1 MVVNTSGAKPVF
13 MVSQSDVRND
23 TPRMVSLP
31 ASIRVDSYASGK
43 RQFRNVVV
51 EILES
56 ADTGTVE
63 TEALVAERATL
74 MTRVAE
80 IDALLN

>member
-1 MVVNTSGAKPVF
+1 
-13 MVSQSDVRND
+13 
-23 TPRMVSLP
+23 
-31 ASIRVDSYASGK
+31 VDSYASGK

-63 TEALVAERATL
+63 TEALVPAERATL

-80 IDALLN
+80 IDPLLN